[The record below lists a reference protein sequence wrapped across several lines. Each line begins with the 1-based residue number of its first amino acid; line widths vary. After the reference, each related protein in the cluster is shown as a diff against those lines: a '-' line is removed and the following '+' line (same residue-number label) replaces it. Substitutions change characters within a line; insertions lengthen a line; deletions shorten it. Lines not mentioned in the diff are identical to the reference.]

1 MEEVWK
7 PIKGYEG
14 LYEVSNYG
22 RVRSLD
28 RYVNSASSKTG
39 YQLAKGRILKQ
50 CINTETGYS
59 VIQIY
64 KNHKKKGCNVHK
76 LVAEHFIPN
85 PNNYRTVNHKD
96 GNKANNKV
104 DNLEW
109 VSQSDN
115 LIHSYKELKRPVNK
129 PSVHKQKIYYTTKN
143 GKVYYAES
151 IAEASRQ
158 TGVSETQI
166 RRLINNKKPSR
177 DGYTFS
183 IIKPSVE
190 DNERVNN
197 D

>member
-22 RVRSLD
+22 RIRSLD
-28 RYVNSASSKTG
+28 RYVNSASSK
-39 YQLAKGRILKQ
+39 
-50 CINTETGYS
+50 
-59 VIQIY
+59 
-64 KNHKKKGCNVHK
+64 
-76 LVAEHFIPN
+76 
-85 PNNYRTVNHKD
+85 
-96 GNKANNKV
+96 
-104 DNLEW
+104 
-109 VSQSDN
+109 
-115 LIHSYKELKRPVNK
+115 
-129 PSVHKQKIYYTTKN
+129 
-143 GKVYYAES
+143 
-151 IAEASRQ
+151 

>member
-96 GNKANNKV
+96 GNKANNKE
-104 DNLEW
+104 DNL
-109 VSQSDN
+109 DLLCPN
-115 LIHSYKELKRPVNK
+115 CHSL
-129 PSVHKQKIYYTTKN
+129 TKN
-143 GKVYYAES
+143 YGS
-151 IAEASRQ
+151 
-158 TGVSETQI
+158 
-166 RRLINNKKPSR
+166 LNKGNSTRYK
-177 DGYTFS
+177 
-183 IIKPSVE
+183 K
-190 DNERVNN
+190 
-197 D
+197 